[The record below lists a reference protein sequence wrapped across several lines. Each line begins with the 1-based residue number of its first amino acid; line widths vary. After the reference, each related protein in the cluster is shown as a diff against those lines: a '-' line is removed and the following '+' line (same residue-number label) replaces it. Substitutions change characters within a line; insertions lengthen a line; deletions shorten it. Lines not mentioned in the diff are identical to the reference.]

1 MKLMTVVS
9 LTVCHQHPRPHSPA
23 TTGDQTGPSIYSWS
37 NLGLGALHPPCRQGL
52 CPLPTTHTL
61 SPGLCPLLLG
71 SGLGQEGLPNFL
83 EGNSMPAPSRY
94 ISSLDGE
101 RTEGRREKQGWVSER
116 WDGSTGGITSSLAHS
131 NGDVCVTEL
140 LPQVGGG
147 QGT

>member
-1 MKLMTVVS
+1 MKLMTVVR

-23 TTGDQTGPSIYSWS
+23 TTGDQTGPIIYSWS

-61 SPGLCPLLLG
+61 GPGLCPLLLG
-71 SGLGQEGLPNFL
+71 PGLGQEGLPNFL

-101 RTEGRREKQGWVSER
+101 RKEGRKEGGRTKGGCR
-116 WDGSTGGITSSLAHS
+116 STGMGL
-131 NGDVCVTEL
+131 
-140 LPQVGGG
+140 QVESPAAWHIPV
-147 QGT
+147 GTFV